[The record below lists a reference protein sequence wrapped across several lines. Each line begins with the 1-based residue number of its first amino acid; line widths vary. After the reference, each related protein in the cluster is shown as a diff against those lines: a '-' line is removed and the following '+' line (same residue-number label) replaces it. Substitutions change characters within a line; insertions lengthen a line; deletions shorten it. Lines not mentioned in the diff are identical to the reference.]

1 MSQSS
6 HMSISLSC
14 CVWVGPIC
22 ALQLAVSLCVC
33 ANSIFTGSR
42 HNRRLGCG
50 ALHWEDVALVHAGS
64 SLPSRANT
72 RSQSCWS
79 LRQASKVMFFPARLS
94 FLAAVVAGGAEA
106 SFRDEHPYVL
116 EPAETTMHGVKVEKK
131 GVGSSWE
138 GSAVGASG
146 HLRGSGADRS
156 ETWSMAEAHAAGHGS
171 CGMSGIL
178 EMLAVKHC
186 YASGGCCRSGQCHL
200 FGCGKVRRVN
210 YALRSGSGQ

>member
-1 MSQSS
+1 MLFCS
-6 HMSISLSC
+6 
-14 CVWVGPIC
+14 
-22 ALQLAVSLCVC
+22 
-33 ANSIFTGSR
+33 
-42 HNRRLGCG
+42 
-50 ALHWEDVALVHAGS
+50 
-64 SLPSRANT
+64 
-72 RSQSCWS
+72 
-79 LRQASKVMFFPARLS
+79 ARLAL
-94 FLAAVVAGGAEA
+94 LAAVVAGAEA

-116 EPAETTMHGVKVEKK
+116 EPADTTMHGVKVEKK

-146 HLRGSGADRS
+146 HLRGSAADRS

-186 YASGGCCRSGQCHL
+186 YASGGCCRSQRCHM
-200 FGCGKVRRVN
+200 FGCGKVKKVN